1 MTDNPLSNENAASL
15 IARAKAMILQPKDE
29 WPKVTTEPG
38 DTAGIFMKYAL
49 PLIAI
54 GPICMFI
61 GSQIFGYNA
70 VIMTFRPSLSFSL
83 SLAVSSFVQAIVAL
97 FAVSFIA
104 NFLSP
109 KFGGK
114 DDFGAAFKLVAY
126 SMTAAWVAGLLGIVP
141 MLGGLAAIIG
151 GLYSIYVLFLGAT
164 PTMNVPQDKAGG
176 YIAVTVLVAIVV
188 SIVLGRLSAAFVTPG
203 IAF

>member
-29 WPKVTTEPG
+29 WPKVAAEPG
-38 DTAGIFMKYAL
+38 DVTGILIKYAL

-54 GPICMFI
+54 GAICSFI
-61 GSQIFGYNA
+61 GGQVFGYNA
-70 VIMTFRPSLSFSL
+70 VVVTFRPSLAFSL
-83 SLAVSSFVQAIVAL
+83 SVALSSFVQGVIAL
-97 FAVSFIA
+97 FVVSFVA

-114 DDFGAAFKLVAY
+114 DDFGSAFKLVVY
-126 SMTAAWVAGLLGIVP
+126 SMTAAWVAGVFAIIP
-141 MLGGLAAIIG
+141 MLGGFAAIAG
-151 GLYSIYVLFLGAT
+151 GIYSIYVLFLGAT
-164 PTMNVPQDKAGG
+164 PVMGVPQDKAGG

-188 SIVLGRLSAAFVTPG
+188 SIVLNFAAAAIVSPAMMF
-203 IAF
+203 